1 MMNVDKYGWT
11 FLFYHFPQR
20 FRWQFPAAK
29 SSLSQVHYLKLR
41 DHDIGWLPDDDR
53 FRLFELRSK
62 KHHDWWHW
70 DESGTADFLGL
81 MITNMFLLVVLCLPN
96 RENHTHLFKPHILT
110 HDWMKIQFGYTFEE
124 ILDEF
129 LSNSACHHWLYVKI
143 GYPHIW
149 CLESFTFL
157 MPWQF
162 LTATPNFQTQI
173 TRYW

>member
-1 MMNVDKYGWT
+1 MTISGRQILPESGA
-11 FLFYHFPQR
+11 LFEASRPRHWLAP
-20 FRWQFPAAK
+20 RWWP
-29 SSLSQVHYLKLR
+29 V
-41 DHDIGWLPDDDR
+41 
-53 FRLFELRSK
+53 RLFELRSK

-162 LTATPNFQTQI
+162 LTATPNFQTHTHI
-173 TRYW
+173 PYCWLHIYI

>member
-1 MMNVDKYGWT
+1 MTG
-11 FLFYHFPQR
+11 
-20 FRWQFPAAK
+20 
-29 SSLSQVHYLKLR
+29 
-41 DHDIGWLPDDDR
+41 DIGMNQVQ
-53 FRLFELRSK
+53 RS
-62 KHHDWWHW
+62 
-70 DESGTADFLGL
+70 LGL

-110 HDWMKIQFGYTFEE
+110 HDWMKIQFGYTFEG

-162 LTATPNFQTQI
+162 LTATPNFQTHTHI
-173 TRYW
+173 PYCWLHIYINIYI